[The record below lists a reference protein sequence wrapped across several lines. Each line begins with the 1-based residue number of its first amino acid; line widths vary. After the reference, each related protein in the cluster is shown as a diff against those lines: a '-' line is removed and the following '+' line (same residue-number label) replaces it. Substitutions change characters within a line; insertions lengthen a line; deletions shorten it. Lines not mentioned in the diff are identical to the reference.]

1 MDGPTDRWTHPLIEA
16 LDTKIVVLTWYIFF
30 SLSKVLE
37 KKLQKFFKV
46 AMQNP
51 SRVTKKTVPN
61 TNLLA
66 FFFDRY
72 TNLNEMQAKVES
84 TQYEEGTTETA
95 MAMEKALALYKRDQ
109 RKDKDTARVTED
121 NNER

>member
-1 MDGPTDRWTHPLIEA
+1 
-16 LDTKIVVLTWYIFF
+16 
-30 SLSKVLE
+30 
-37 KKLQKFFKV
+37 
-46 AMQNP
+46 MQNP